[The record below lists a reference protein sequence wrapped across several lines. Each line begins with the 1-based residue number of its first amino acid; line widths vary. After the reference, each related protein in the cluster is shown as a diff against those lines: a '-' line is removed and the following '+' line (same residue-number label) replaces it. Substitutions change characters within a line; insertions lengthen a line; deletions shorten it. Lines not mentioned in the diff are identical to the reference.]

1 MLTLFPEMI
10 TGPLSQ
16 SIMGRAAEQGLIE
29 VRAHQ
34 LRDWAHD
41 RYRRTDD
48 YLCGGGQ
55 GMLMKCEPI
64 FEAIEQLRRP
74 ETKVILMTPQGRVF
88 RQAVARE
95 LAAPCMEGGDA
106 HYIILCGHYEGVD
119 QRVIDTLVDLELSIG
134 DYILTNGAI
143 AAVVVIDAVA
153 RLLPGALGD
162 ARSSVE
168 ESFSDGLLEAPAYTK
183 PNVFRGME
191 VPPVFL
197 SGNHKA
203 IAEWR
208 LEHALERTK
217 ANRPDLYEAWAAEH
231 AEYFRRKRPRVRQT
245 QYRPRAAEQTSPEKA
260 PDESPRAEGETAAA
274 SSHDEA
280 ALYAP
285 AAGAAAPPTEGGPKA
300 GARHDGTS
308 AAASVG
314 GSC

>member
-1 MLTLFPEMI
+1 MLEIDVLTLFPEMI

-16 SIMGRAAEQGLIE
+16 SIMGRARDHGLIS

-34 LRDWAHD
+34 LRDWTHD
-41 RYRRTDD
+41 KYRRTDD

-64 FEAIEQLRRP
+64 FEAIEQLRRDQ
-74 ETKVILMTPQGRVF
+74 TRVILMTPQGRVF
-88 RQAVARE
+88 RQSVARE

-162 ARSSVE
+162 ERSSVD
-168 ESFSDGLLEAPAYTK
+168 ESFADGLLEAPAYTK

-191 VPPVFL
+191 VPAVFL
-197 SGNHKA
+197 SGNHRA

-208 LEHALERTK
+208 LEQSLARTR
-217 ANRPDLYEAWAAEH
+217 ANRPDLYEAWAATH
-231 AEYFRRKRPRVRQT
+231 PDFFTKKRKRVHLT
-245 QYRPRAAEQTSPEKA
+245 GYKKRPEPPPQPE
-260 PDESPRAEGETAAA
+260 G
-274 SSHDEA
+274 
-280 ALYAP
+280 
-285 AAGAAAPPTEGGPKA
+285 
-300 GARHDGTS
+300 
-308 AAASVG
+308 
-314 GSC
+314 